1 MAPGRLK
8 EEPMLSLNLRTKPEA
23 ELLERAV
30 VTCGHSL
37 PVRWY
42 PRPLQAGMDSRFGNI
57 EGQP

>member
-1 MAPGRLK
+1 
-8 EEPMLSLNLRTKPEA
+8 MLSLNLRTKPEA